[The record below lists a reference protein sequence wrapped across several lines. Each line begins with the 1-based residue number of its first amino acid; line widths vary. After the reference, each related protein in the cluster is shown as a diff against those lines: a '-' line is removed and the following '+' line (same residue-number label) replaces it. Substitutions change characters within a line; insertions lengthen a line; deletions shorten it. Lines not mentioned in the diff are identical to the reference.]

1 MKAECAVRSNLQNRQ
16 MKGAEMTP
24 VTPATRPPSREILGG
39 NLVIA
44 RARARLSQAALAE
57 AAGVTRQTI
66 SDIERGATNATLDVL
81 DKIVDA
87 LGISID
93 RLFIPPFNGV
103 VDDDELLRRRASPRE
118 ENVDARDLL
127 VAIDEAAARP
137 TKGYSAAGRP
147 RVRR

>member
-1 MKAECAVRSNLQNRQ
+1 MSPNAPTS
-16 MKGAEMTP
+16 
-24 VTPATRPPSREILGG
+24 RPPSREILSG
-39 NLVIA
+39 NLIIA

-81 DKIVDA
+81 DKIVEA

-93 RLFIPPFNGV
+93 RLFIPPFEGV
-103 VDDDELLRRRASPRE
+103 VDDDELLRRRAARRD

-127 VAIDEAAARP
+127 IAVDEAAGRP

>member
-1 MKAECAVRSNLQNRQ
+1 MLESRGIRYP
-16 MKGAEMTP
+16 KGSDMTRTAP
-24 VTPATRPPSREILGG
+24 RAHPAREILSA
-39 NLVIA
+39 NLIIA
-44 RARARLSQAALAE
+44 RARARMSQAALAE

-66 SDIERGATNATLDVL
+66 SDIERSATNATLDVL

-93 RLFIPPFNGV
+93 RLFTPPFSGV
-103 VDDDELLRRRASPRE
+103 ANDDELLRRRASPRE

-127 VAIDEAAARP
+127 VAIDEAAGRP

>member
-1 MKAECAVRSNLQNRQ
+1 MSPNAPTS
-16 MKGAEMTP
+16 
-24 VTPATRPPSREILGG
+24 RPPSREILSG
-39 NLVIA
+39 NLIIA

-57 AAGVTRQTI
+57 AVGVTRQTI

-81 DKIVDA
+81 DKIVEA

-93 RLFIPPFNGV
+93 RLFVPPFEGV
-103 VDDDELLRRRASPRE
+103 VDDDELLRRRASRRD

-127 VAIDEAAARP
+127 IAIDEAAGRP
-137 TKGYSAAGRP
+137 TTGYSAAGRP

>member
-1 MKAECAVRSNLQNRQ
+1 MPKRQ
-16 MKGAEMTP
+16 TKGADMTRI
-24 VTPATRPPSREILGG
+24 TATARPPSREILSG
-39 NLVIA
+39 NLIIA

-81 DKIVDA
+81 DKIVEA

-93 RLFIPPFNGV
+93 QLFVPPFTGIM
-103 VDDDELLRRRASPRE
+103 DDDELLRRRASPRE

-147 RVRR
+147 RIRR